1 MAASLTSIRD
11 QVMQSHLLQAV
22 MRRTSA
28 LNLIKG
34 LSVVRSGRRVAYAT
48 SMSISDGRALLAVA
62 AQMVADYYGQRR
74 R

>member
-1 MAASLTSIRD
+1 
-11 QVMQSHLLQAV
+11 